1 MNSSHLSTQKK
12 LQPDIDAL
20 LQNSYL
26 LVTALCQDVPV
37 EQGDTVWQ
45 LCIREIK
52 RVRQELRDAGI
63 SESAI
68 EHISYAQCALLDETI
83 LKRAKDAG
91 YTAWRAASLQ
101 AYFFDTAEAG
111 NQLYERIRTVL
122 HEPAP
127 NKAVLTCF
135 HRVLMLGFEGHGR
148 EDTPLVREQ
157 LITRLNEQ
165 VVPFGTTQSSPLL
178 DCVSPSGDWQYAVAR
193 RLVVTV
199 VVLAGVWW
207 GLSQYLATL
216 FPGLTR

>member
-1 MNSSHLSTQKK
+1 MNSSHLTTQKK
-12 LQPDIDAL
+12 RHPDIDAL

-26 LVTALCQDVPV
+26 LVTALCQNVPV
-37 EQGDTVWQ
+37 KQGDTIWQ
-45 LCIREIK
+45 HCTGEIE
-52 RVRQELRDAGI
+52 RVRQELHDAGV

-122 HEPAP
+122 QEPAP
-127 NKAVLTCF
+127 DKAVLTCF
-135 HRVLMLGFEGHGR
+135 HRVLMLGFEGDGR
-148 EDTPLVREQ
+148 EETPQVREQ
-157 LITRLNEQ
+157 LITCLNEQ
-165 VVPFGTTQSSPLL
+165 VIPFGSVQSSSLL
-178 DCVSPSGDWQYAVAR
+178 NCASRFGDWRYAVAR

-199 VVLAGVWW
+199 AVLAGVWW
-207 GLSQYLATL
+207 GLNQYLATL
-216 FPGLTR
+216 SPGAIR